1 MYWFYLVIAGLFE
14 TLWAITLK
22 LSEGFSRPFPSLIT
36 LIGMIAS
43 FLFLAKALK
52 SIPAY
57 SHQKSTENNIFILA
71 VNAEISPPPILKR
84 APPGA
89 PKNAPRFNESRG
101 I

>member
-14 TLWAITLK
+14 TLWAITIK

-71 VNAEISPPPILKR
+71 VNAEISPPPHSETCAAGRTKKCPQIQ
-84 APPGA
+84 
-89 PKNAPRFNESRG
+89 
-101 I
+101 